1 MQGRS
6 LSVQSQARAYIGV
19 IGVVVGMLIA
29 GLLVPFAFGR
39 VPQATDNAAASGDLN
54 LDGLSSGDL
63 GSEDVPG
70 LSGPGGGK
78 PGKLE
83 VPGGA
88 GSLGPGATQGPGGAG
103 GGGGAGQTPS
113 SAPSASGGPVTSGPR
128 TASDVGVTADTIKL
142 GVVLLDIEK
151 LKVLGF
157 GQPHFTPAEQRE
169 QYQVFIDDVNAAGG
183 ILGRKIVPAYR
194 TYDAL
199 DSNGN
204 TSTGA
209 VCRQLAEDDKVF
221 ASLSNNSEISRC
233 LNKTYGIP
241 VVQAG
246 GSLNEDYSKGLLMTA
261 FAKLE
266 RYALNWGDLAVRTG
280 LAKGRT
286 LGTLTGNTPESTNS
300 EAYLVKGIED
310 AGGSVAYRAKL
321 GSEASQIAVEV
332 EKMKAA
338 GVDTVFLVVDF
349 VTAINFVSTAE
360 QRNYR
365 PLYVA
370 SDFGSLSAEGLL
382 GSMPRSFDGAVLY
395 TQAPYRPGPEST
407 ACVDRFN
414 EKTGN
419 DYAYDTESGGVRQFC
434 WLVSGFTAAS
444 EQAGTDLTH
453 ESFSAGI
460 QRVTEPLG
468 LLLPGRFGS
477 GKFDYSDTYRTG
489 IFDYDCTCYVQPGKA
504 IAGRY

>member
-39 VPQATDNAAASGDLN
+39 VPQATDNAVATGDLS

-63 GSEDVPG
+63 GAGDVPG
-70 LSGPGGGK
+70 VAGPGGGK
-78 PGKLE
+78 GGKLDGS
-83 VPGGA
+83 GG
-88 GSLGPGATQGPGGAG
+88 GSVSLGPGASQGPGGAG
-103 GGGGAGQTPS
+103 AGKGSSPTSGPS
-113 SAPSASGGPVTSGPR
+113 SSQGPVTSGPL
-128 TASDVGVTADTIKL
+128 TASDTGVTASTIKL
-142 GVVLLDIEK
+142 GVVLLDIEA
-151 LKVLGF
+151 LKPLGF
-157 GQPHFTPAEQRE
+157 GQPHFSPAEQRE

-194 TYDAL
+194 TYNAL

-221 ASLSNNSEISRC
+221 ASLSNNTEISRC

-280 LAKGRT
+280 LTKGRT
-286 LGTLTGNTPESTNS
+286 LGTLRTNVPEAESS
-300 EAYLVKGIED
+300 EAYLTKAMQD
-310 AGGSVAYRAKL
+310 AGGTIAYRGQLA
-321 GSEASQIAVEV
+321 GEASQVPVEV
-332 EKMKAA
+332 QKMKAA
-338 GVDTVFLVVDF
+338 KVDTVFLVTDF
-349 VTAINFVSTAE
+349 VTAINFVTSAE
-360 QRNYR
+360 QQNYR
-365 PLYVA
+365 PLYVV
-370 SDFGSLSAEGLL
+370 SDFGSMSAEGLL
-382 GSMPRSFDGAVLY
+382 TSMPRSFDGAVLY

-434 WLVSGFTAAS
+434 WLVSGFAAAS

-460 QRVTEPLG
+460 QRVTKPLG
-468 LLLPGRFGS
+468 LLLAGRFGS

-489 IFDYDCTCYVQPGKA
+489 IFDYDCTCYIQPGKA